1 MASYLEGFHLTAQAT
16 NGQQDFPPHHSHYVP
31 LSHLKKPMRNLSLL
45 CAYVFSHCVNQIDLL
60 HLGNCYSFSGTL
72 LFGNTQHLQYYST

>member
-45 CAYVFSHCVNQIDLL
+45 CAYVFSHCV
-60 HLGNCYSFSGTL
+60 
-72 LFGNTQHLQYYST
+72 